1 MAGERGRLGWV
12 IVYVDDV
19 AAAVEHYER
28 AFGLERAFIDPSGTF
43 GQMDTGSTALAFA
56 ERSLAASNLPDGF
69 QSPDPGEPPFNVE
82 LALVFDDVPAAFARA
97 VAEGCTPLAEP
108 ELKPHGPHGQTVAY
122 VRDPFGTLVEVASP
136 ID

>member
-1 MAGERGRLGWV
+1 MGERGRLGWV

-19 AAAVEHYER
+19 AAAVDLYER

-56 ERSLAASNLPDGF
+56 QRALAASNLPEGF

-82 LALVFDDVPAAFARA
+82 LALVYEDVPAAFARA
-97 VAEGCTPLAEP
+97 VGAGCRPLAPP
-108 ELKPHGPHGQTVAY
+108 ERKAHGPRGQTVAY

-136 ID
+136 IA